1 MKEIN
6 PNLIFDIKTNHE
18 FEDLAFKIFD
28 YQIRK
33 NDIYRKYA
41 TLILK
46 GKKPKK
52 ICEIPFLPI
61 SFFKS
66 QKIIS
71 DKKQSQIIFKSSGT
85 EGIKSSHHI
94 ADLIV
99 YRNELVT

>member
-1 MKEIN
+1 MTKIN

-46 GKKPKK
+46 DKKPKK
-52 ICEIPFLPI
+52 
-61 SFFKS
+61 
-66 QKIIS
+66 
-71 DKKQSQIIFKSSGT
+71 
-85 EGIKSSHHI
+85 
-94 ADLIV
+94 
-99 YRNELVT
+99 NM